1 MKKTSKKFLSLF
13 LALVMII
20 TSCSV
25 GFTAFAADKNKTD
38 SNNDYWSNG
47 TDATAAYSSL
57 NDLVDEYI
65 PQLLNIP
72 KVKSLLED
80 KLGMTVTSS
89 TTIKDLVVGV
99 SPTVLGALGS
109 SATIADIGISNTG
122 LNTNF
127 NYAYLNGDGNNAM
140 SFYALYSFCRDNQN
154 SSNAE
159 LKAYVQETYP
169 KLIELK
175 GQYERLY
182 SEKMSAFNNSTG
194 KLGEYASYYD
204 GSTPDGFLVKSDIE
218 NIDVDGTKLKD
229 VKDPEIQPLIDYL
242 KDCYST
248 AGANS
253 GMDNIADLIYYFL
266 GATGGIGSGGYDKNV
281 VYLLGLLGKGGY
293 TVTDKVLGGTKGTV
307 LTPDNYISVLRP
319 LFPIEK
325 FCTDKGRDYS
335 TLSDSDKAR
344 WEEYRDDY
352 ITEQLYNALNDK
364 GTVFNANN
372 FNLEQAYTDYYSEY
386 AKGALVASGLYKD
399 AKEVDEKNNIT
410 KEQMQVFLNYVK
422 DNKPDGDETVYFT
435 EFLNSNSCT
444 FSNAAK
450 NYLRALI
457 ADSTYV
463 KMLIP
468 FVRLAESTDDVDDLM
483 NWKYTG
489 EYGVSYG
496 SITDDM
502 SFVDMVN
509 YMIPAQLVCTDFKFG
524 DAEYPIDG
532 VLGGQ
537 NIGNFFELSYITN
550 YVFAVSKEIT
560 KYSYNYNDYKIP
572 DSLIVYATNSLLN
585 DKIVKLLEDKDDSED
600 TDDSND
606 DGGFSLDSINIGG
619 IIKSLFET
627 DIDLAETLN
636 DIWLDLYNDPVATI
650 FKLLPTITIALD
662 ELVVPLLFNAEDDA
676 KPILDIYNILCT
688 GEGILAKYSQS
699 TGDTEVGIGALR
711 FDLNKIVPGVLHWL
725 LGDKDDAYFED
736 MFGYYDEAPY
746 NTEHSDIPRFT
757 NIYVAD
763 KALYGAHLNGGLA
776 KALINKKKEDCA
788 ANNTKYDSSYDK
800 TAKGI
805 DEIVTELATFFTQ
818 AVEQYLADQKENPDL
833 RYNAEY
839 ESDAEVTQKGLNNI
853 FVALPEILDD
863 MGKNFI
869 AKYNIKSDW
878 TYLYNGKMTS
888 IDKTFKNGTV
898 SQKVNATLQTF
909 KETATGKTEDGT
921 FDSAAVLNSFVDT
934 LIGNWLNAV
943 LDLLNDT
950 LSDENNNITSKLPLV
965 QGLLDSLGGLGEKSI
980 ITDVLNG
987 LFQLKRSDDAS
998 FTLKKRA
1005 TTNFSGFSN
1014 ESGFYLLAN
1023 LQFNKNGES
1032 RGIIPVVLTLI
1043 NGSKTKNSYNV
1054 GNALGASAQSI
1065 SPYLTASKKSAAG
1078 TDYSK
1083 LLSKQNKKNAQA
1095 LIDAL
1100 DELLSS
1106 LLANTSINGFDL
1118 DSTENLLSGLVSFAS
1133 GYFGGKNTNDVVK
1146 LLNNYLYFVSG
1157 ESKASPSKKG
1167 QVGTKATKSGD
1178 VDAKQVYTSA
1188 NLSNLVIQTYSLI
1201 ENIVDYVFYN
1211 SETGVLKSKDPNML
1225 IGDAVY
1231 GLISPDAVAVR
1242 LSDDYSKT
1250 ADILKGEDYLNW
1262 NSFKVEITAAN
1273 TKSSSWKKDY
1283 LKFGFKN
1290 GDKKAF
1296 YDALGETV
1304 SGIASIVSVLLTKTQ
1319 TDNNGGN
1326 YYSAIVQ
1333 PVMSSIAK
1341 ATGASGVISA
1351 SQFNKLSASD
1361 QLITG
1366 ILTPMAN
1373 IVDKMYDAPVSFL
1386 LNVVKGLAGVL
1397 DDKHVTS
1404 IVNAAI
1410 APIDKHITG
1419 LIDIVKYLSP
1429 TFASVIANVQI
1440 AGQDTKKDTT
1450 DDKFLGGGIRQLISL
1465 PKKNVLVTAINNL
1478 IGGVFTLP
1486 NIDWSKLANASSPA
1500 EVLLLVYGYVVDTV
1514 LTSDQIMAL
1523 LDALNPA
1530 ISKILKKLSAAEI
1543 LNIVTEVIKS
1553 VQNPTDVYWTFSEY
1567 ASKFKKSFTYPTGIT
1582 SSDANDAVKQ
1592 LDSLVENVFPLL
1604 NSLGVTD
1611 IKGLGA
1617 LVNDKLYTN
1626 ENLTK
1631 LATTLYGALDGN
1643 DTVTTLLDAIGIDV
1657 STKGIANYLTDK
1669 SYGRTYSTAAAT
1681 LKKTKSWKKVK
1692 SLNWGFSNGSSKAK
1706 EGFVNGLAAVLRPLN
1721 NVLSIFLADGTLSL
1735 KNTDIKGLL
1744 KAIDV
1749 KGSTNIAED
1758 SEYGFKLTYIIK
1770 NGVVEL
1776 DVRSNVKTGSNHKN
1790 VTNVV
1795 KFDLNSAIN
1804 QIQSFIDKHSTLNF
1818 GTNGYES
1825 AIIPVLEAFMC
1836 DNVKTYSQYKKDY
1849 KKAKDNLLINIFN
1862 PIVSF
1867 VDDAVDAPF
1876 DTISKVLPNVAYFI
1890 ESNGIAQVVGN
1901 LLAPITAENGILGIL
1916 SKHGINVDKI
1926 FKQLMGC
1933 DLGEFIAEL
1942 LDLKADFHLELT
1954 HLEKC
1959 NIQDIIV
1966 PIVNSVLKNKG
1977 IGITIPSIDFAKVAS
1992 LGTISTK
1999 SSAAKNANGKY
2010 TTKQVKADQGKVLI
2024 TVLRYLSK
2032 VLNKDHNAIKKLI
2045 LNIETDKKKHI
2056 KLSANKTVSSIL
2068 TVVFN
2073 QLGIAGQDDLVHTVF
2088 YLLNGQANNVFFDYT
2103 NFKYKESS
2111 FEFGDLDEDFCRTL
2125 APMLDGLVTGL
2136 LTDKGGL
2143 LGLITDMIYKDD
2155 IISSIAVGLYK
2166 AVEGVKIKDLSL
2178 TSLLAQ
2184 TGIDFST
2191 SNVAS
2196 LLTNEKYGKTYAAAA
2211 SVIKNAGSWSK
2222 VNKDS
2227 LVWGVTDR
2235 QSFLH
2240 ALTAVLRPIY
2250 GVLDVLLNS
2259 KSLDLFNL
2267 VSVPGSDG
2275 YSSVIVPLLEA
2286 FGCYN
2291 VKTQYQYREDV
2302 YNEYDNI
2309 LLDILNPL
2317 MDKVEDILLAPI
2329 ETLADILPNLALFFA
2344 NDGLLQVI
2352 DNLLTAVS
2360 SLLDALK
2367 PVVDVNAL
2375 LKALN
2380 VDLNKLTAKAGLNLG
2395 IKLDIY
2401 DLKGT
2406 LKPLIGA
2413 DNVVGLINKILP
2425 IIKINGSALGLE
2437 LPEIDW
2443 LELASHGKVVL
2454 NAASQAA
2461 THGSR
2466 IYVKSDQDETL
2477 IAVLRYLI
2485 DTINYKGNYDVIV
2498 NLIGGLIG
2506 GADGGMS
2513 DTISQVL
2520 GMVKGDS
2527 DTVIKNLV
2535 DLLQSFS

>member
-72 KVKSLLED
+72 KIKSLLED

-109 SATIADIGISNTG
+109 SANIGDVLGENANAG
-122 LNTNF
+122 MNTNF

-140 SFYALYSFCRDNQN
+140 NFYALYKFCSQNQN
-154 SSNAE
+154 SSNEE
-159 LKAYVQETYP
+159 LKKYARETLP
-169 KLIELK
+169 KLTTLRNVFTNVQTDRLTEFATGYDK
-175 GQYERLY
+175 YE
-182 SEKMSAFNNSTG
+182 N
-194 KLGEYASYYD
+194 EYAQAVPTETKD
-204 GSTPDGFLVKSDIE
+204 GIVTKYDIE
-218 NIDVDGTKLKD
+218 NAKYKGTKIKD
-229 VKDPEIQPLIDYL
+229 IKDPDLDIVIKYMNTMYKVSGADDGVKTLADALYL
-242 KDCYST
+242 FYGDGIFDLT
-248 AGANS
+248 A
-253 GMDNIADLIYYFL
+253 
-266 GATGGIGSGGYDKNV
+266 KQ
-281 VYLLGLLGKGGY
+281 LLGLTNMGGLKI
-293 TVTDKVLGGTKGTV
+293 TDEEFGGTTKTV
-307 LTPDNYISVLRP
+307 LTPKNYLKVLRP
-319 LFPIEK
+319 LFPIEQ
-325 FCTDKGRDYS
+325 FCTDNGQDYS
-335 TLSDSDKAR
+335 KMSDTDKSR
-344 WEEYRDDY
+344 WEEYRDINISMTVY
-352 ITEQLYNALNDK
+352 AFFTAQ
-364 GTVFNANN
+364 GTQFTQNK
-372 FNLEQAYTDYYSEY
+372 FPTDYYSEY
-386 AKGALVASGLYKD
+386 AKGMLVASGLYKNS
-399 AKEVDEKNNIT
+399 KEIDDKYNIT
-410 KEQMQVFLNYVK
+410 KAQMQSFLDYVK
-422 DNKPDGDETVYFT
+422 DNKPDGDETVYFAQ
-435 EFLNSNSCT
+435 FLNSSSCT
-444 FSNAAK
+444 FSTPAK
-450 NYLRALI
+450 EYLRAI
-457 ADSTYV
+457 SDHNDY
-463 KMLIP
+463 KQYLIP
-468 FVRLAESTDDVDDLM
+468 FVRLAQSTDNVDDLM

-489 EYGVSYG
+489 SYKMQYGSLTDDLTFVDLINYMVPGYVVKTEFAPAANQSSPLGTVFGAYDCSVYLSSYIEFVSYYK
-496 SITDDM
+496 DD
-502 SFVDMVN
+502 
-509 YMIPAQLVCTDFKFG
+509 
-524 DAEYPIDG
+524 
-532 VLGGQ
+532 
-537 NIGNFFELSYITN
+537 LS
-550 YVFAVSKEIT
+550 

-585 DKIVKLLEDKDDSED
+585 DKIVKLLEKKGDSG
-600 TDDSND
+600 NNNNN
-606 DGGFSLDSINIGG
+606 DGGFSLDSLDIGG
-619 IIKSLFET
+619 IISSLFET
-627 DIDLAETLN
+627 DIDVAETLK

-662 ELVVPLLFNAEDDA
+662 ELVVPLLFNADDDA
-676 KPILDIYNILCT
+676 KPLLDLYGILCT
-688 GEGILAKYSQS
+688 GKGILTKYSQS
-699 TGDTEVGIGALR
+699 VGDTEVGIGALR
-711 FDLNKIVPGVLHWL
+711 FDLNKIVPGILHWL
-725 LGDKDDAYFED
+725 LGDKDEAYFKD

-776 KALINKKKEDCA
+776 KALINKKKEECA

-805 DEIVTELATFFTQ
+805 DEIVTELASFATQ

-839 ESDAEVTQKGLNNI
+839 TAAAEVTQKGLNNI
-853 FVALPEILDD
+853 FVALPEILDN

-878 TYLYNGKMTS
+878 TYLYNGKMKNIS
-888 IDKTFKNGTV
+888 KTFTNGTV
-898 SQKVNATLQTF
+898 NQKINANLQAF
-909 KETATGKTEDGT
+909 KDTATGKNADGT
-921 FDSAAVLNSFVDT
+921 FNSTAVLDSFVDT
-934 LIGNWLNAV
+934 LVGNWLNAII
-943 LDLLNDT
+943 DLLNDT
-950 LSDENNNITSKLPLV
+950 LSDENNDITSKLPLV

-987 LFQLKRSDDAS
+987 LFQLKRTDTAS
-998 FTLKKRA
+998 FTLKQRE
-1005 TTNFSGFSN
+1005 TTKLCGFSN
-1014 ESGFYLLAN
+1014 ESGFYLLSN
-1023 LQFNKNGES
+1023 LQFKKDGES
-1032 RGIIPVVLTLI
+1032 RGIIPVVMTLI
-1043 NGSKTKNSYNV
+1043 KGSKTKNSYNV
-1054 GNALGASAQSI
+1054 GNALGSSAKGI
-1065 SPYLTASKKSAAG
+1065 TPYLTASKKSAAG

-1083 LLSKQNKKNAQA
+1083 LLSKTNTKNAQA

-1100 DELLSS
+1100 DKLLSS

-1118 DSTENLLSGLVSFAS
+1118 DLTENLLSGLVSFAS
-1133 GYFGGKNTNDVVK
+1133 GYFGGKNTNDVVR

-1157 ESKASPSKKG
+1157 ESKVSPSKKG

-1178 VDAKQVYTSA
+1178 VNAKQVYTSA

-1201 ENIVDYVFYN
+1201 ENVVDYVFYN

-1250 ADILKGEDYLNW
+1250 ADILKGEDYRNW

-1296 YDALGETV
+1296 YDALGESV
-1304 SGIASIVSVLLTKTQ
+1304 SGIASIVSVLLTRTQ

-1351 SQFNKLSASD
+1351 SQFNKLSAPD

-1397 DDKHVTS
+1397 DDKHVTN

-1410 APIDKHITG
+1410 TPIDKHVTG

-1429 TFASVIANVQI
+1429 TFADVIANVQI
-1440 AGQDTKKDTT
+1440 AGKDTKKDTT

-1465 PKKNVLVTAINNL
+1465 PKKNVLVTAINGL

-1486 NIDWSKLANASSPA
+1486 NINWSKLANASSPA

-1523 LDALNPA
+1523 LDGLNPA
-1530 ISKILKKLSAAEI
+1530 ISKILKNLSAAEI
-1543 LNIVTEVIKS
+1543 LNIVTEVINS

-1567 ASKFKKSFTYPTGIT
+1567 ASKFSKSFTYPTGIT

-1617 LVNDKLYTN
+1617 LVNDNLYTN

-1643 DTVTTLLDAIGIDV
+1643 DTVANVFDAIGIDV
-1657 STKGIANYLTDK
+1657 STKGIAHYLTDK

-1721 NVLSIFLADGTLSL
+1721 DVLSIFLAEGTLSL
-1735 KNTDIKGLL
+1735 KNTDLKGVL
-1744 KAIDV
+1744 KAINV
-1749 KGSTNIAED
+1749 KGSTNIAKG
-1758 SEYGFKLTYIIK
+1758 SEYGCKLTYIIK

-1795 KFDLNSAIN
+1795 KFDLNSVIN
-1804 QIQSFIDKHSTLNF
+1804 QIQSMIDKNSTLNF

-1867 VDDAVDAPF
+1867 VGDAVDAPF

-1901 LLAPITAENGILGIL
+1901 LLAPITAKNGILGIL

-1926 FKQLMGC
+1926 IKQLTGG
-1933 DLGEFIAEL
+1933 DLGELVTNL
-1942 LDLKADFHLELT
+1942 LDLKVDFHLELT

-1966 PIVNSVLKNKG
+1966 PLVNSLIKKTG
-1977 IGITIPSIDFAKVAS
+1977 IKIPSISFAKIAS

-2032 VLNKDHNAIKKLI
+2032 VLNKKI
-2045 LNIETDKKKHI
+2045 TT
-2056 KLSANKTVSSIL
+2056 LS
-2068 TVVFN
+2068 
-2073 QLGIAGQDDLVHTVF
+2073 
-2088 YLLNGQANNVFFDYT
+2088 
-2103 NFKYKESS
+2103 
-2111 FEFGDLDEDFCRTL
+2111 RR
-2125 APMLDGLVTGL
+2125 
-2136 LTDKGGL
+2136 
-2143 LGLITDMIYKDD
+2143 
-2155 IISSIAVGLYK
+2155 
-2166 AVEGVKIKDLSL
+2166 LSL
-2178 TSLLAQ
+2178 TLKQ
-2184 TGIDFST
+2184 TRRST
-2191 SNVAS
+2191 
-2196 LLTNEKYGKTYAAAA
+2196 L
-2211 SVIKNAGSWSK
+2211 
-2222 VNKDS
+2222 
-2227 LVWGVTDR
+2227 
-2235 QSFLH
+2235 
-2240 ALTAVLRPIY
+2240 
-2250 GVLDVLLNS
+2250 
-2259 KSLDLFNL
+2259 
-2267 VSVPGSDG
+2267 
-2275 YSSVIVPLLEA
+2275 SSAP
-2286 FGCYN
+2286 
-2291 VKTQYQYREDV
+2291 TRQYQ
-2302 YNEYDNI
+2302 
-2309 LLDILNPL
+2309 
-2317 MDKVEDILLAPI
+2317 
-2329 ETLADILPNLALFFA
+2329 
-2344 NDGLLQVI
+2344 
-2352 DNLLTAVS
+2352 
-2360 SLLDALK
+2360 
-2367 PVVDVNAL
+2367 
-2375 LKALN
+2375 
-2380 VDLNKLTAKAGLNLG
+2380 
-2395 IKLDIY
+2395 
-2401 DLKGT
+2401 
-2406 LKPLIGA
+2406 
-2413 DNVVGLINKILP
+2413 
-2425 IIKINGSALGLE
+2425 
-2437 LPEIDW
+2437 
-2443 LELASHGKVVL
+2443 AS
-2454 NAASQAA
+2454 
-2461 THGSR
+2461 
-2466 IYVKSDQDETL
+2466 
-2477 IAVLRYLI
+2477 
-2485 DTINYKGNYDVIV
+2485 
-2498 NLIGGLIG
+2498 
-2506 GADGGMS
+2506 
-2513 DTISQVL
+2513 
-2520 GMVKGDS
+2520 
-2527 DTVIKNLV
+2527 
-2535 DLLQSFS
+2535 

>member
-65 PQLLNIP
+65 PQLVNIP

-109 SATIADIGISNTG
+109 SANIGDVLGQNANAG
-122 LNTNF
+122 MNTNF

-140 SFYALYSFCRDNQN
+140 NFYALYKFCSQNQN
-154 SSNAE
+154 STNEE
-159 LKAYVQETYP
+159 LKKYAQETLP
-169 KLIELK
+169 KLTALRNVFANVQTDRLTEFATGYDK
-175 GQYERLY
+175 YE
-182 SEKMSAFNNSTG
+182 N
-194 KLGEYASYYD
+194 EYAQAVPTETKD
-204 GSTPDGFLVKSDIE
+204 GIVTKYDIE
-218 NIDVDGTKLKD
+218 NAKYKGKKIKD
-229 VKDPEIQPLIDYL
+229 IKDPELDIVIKYMNTMYKVSGADDGVKTLADALYL
-242 KDCYST
+242 FYGDGIFDLT
-248 AGANS
+248 A
-253 GMDNIADLIYYFL
+253 
-266 GATGGIGSGGYDKNV
+266 KQ
-281 VYLLGLLGKGGY
+281 LLGLTNMGGLKI
-293 TVTDKVLGGTKGTV
+293 TDEEFGGTTKTV
-307 LTPDNYISVLRP
+307 LTPKNYLKVLRP
-319 LFPIEK
+319 LLPIEQ
-325 FCTDKGRDYS
+325 FCTDNGQDYS
-335 TLSDSDKAR
+335 KMSDTDKAR
-344 WEEYRDDY
+344 WEEYRDINISMTVY
-352 ITEQLYNALNDK
+352 GFFTAQGTQFTQEYNQK
-364 GTVFNANN
+364 RFP
-372 FNLEQAYTDYYSEY
+372 TDYYSEY
-386 AKGALVASGLYKD
+386 AKGVLVASGLYKNS
-399 AKEVDEKNNIT
+399 KEIDDKYNIT
-410 KEQMQVFLNYVK
+410 KAQMQSFLDYVK
-422 DNKPDGDETVYFT
+422 DNKPNGDETVYFAQ
-435 EFLNSNSCT
+435 FLNSSSCT
-444 FSNAAK
+444 FSTPAK
-450 NYLRALI
+450 EYLRAI
-457 ADSTYV
+457 SDHNSY
-463 KMLIP
+463 KQYLIP
-468 FVRLAESTDDVDDLM
+468 FVRLAQSTDKVDDLM

-489 EYGVSYG
+489 SYKMEYGSL
-496 SITDDM
+496 TDDL
-502 SFVDMVN
+502 SFVDLIN
-509 YMIPAQLVCTDFKFG
+509 YMVPGYVVKTEFAPAANQSSPLGTVFG
-524 DAEYPIDG
+524 AYDCSTY
-532 VLGGQ
+532 
-537 NIGNFFELSYITN
+537 LSYYIE
-550 YVFAVSKEIT
+550 FVSYYKDDLS

-572 DSLIVYATNSLLN
+572 DNLIVYATNSLLN
-585 DKIVKLLEDKDDSED
+585 DKIVKLLEKKGDSGNNNN
-600 TDDSND
+600 S
-606 DGGFSLDSINIGG
+606 DGGFSLDSLDIGG
-619 IIKSLFET
+619 IISSLFET
-627 DIDLAETLN
+627 DIDVAETLK

-662 ELVVPLLFNAEDDA
+662 ELIVPLLFNADDDA
-676 KPILDIYNILCT
+676 KPLLDLYGILCT
-688 GEGILAKYSQS
+688 GKGILTKYSQS
-699 TGDTEVGIGALR
+699 VGDTEVGIGALR
-711 FDLNKIVPGVLHWL
+711 FDLNKIVPGILHWL
-725 LGDKDDAYFED
+725 LGDKDEAYFKD

-788 ANNTKYDSSYDK
+788 ANNKKYDSSYDK

-805 DEIVTELATFFTQ
+805 DEIVTELASFATQ

-839 ESDAEVTQKGLNNI
+839 TSKAEVTQKGLNNI
-853 FVALPEILDD
+853 FVALPEILDN

-878 TYLYNGKMTS
+878 TYLYNGKMKNIS
-888 IDKTFKNGTV
+888 KTFTDGTV
-898 SQKVNATLQTF
+898 TQKINSNLQAF
-909 KETATGKTEDGT
+909 KDTATGKNADGT
-921 FDSAAVLNSFVDT
+921 FNSTAVLDSFVDT
-934 LIGNWLNAV
+934 LIGNWLNAII
-943 LDLLNDT
+943 DLLNDT
-950 LSDENNNITSKLPLV
+950 LSDENNDITSKLPLV
-965 QGLLDSLGGLGEKSI
+965 QGLLGSLGGLGEKSI

-987 LFQLKRSDDAS
+987 LFQLKRTDTAS
-998 FTLKKRA
+998 FTLKPR
-1005 TTNFSGFSN
+1005 TTTKFCGFSN
-1014 ESGFYLLAN
+1014 ESGFYLLSN
-1023 LQFNKNGES
+1023 LQFKKDGES
-1032 RGIIPVVLTLI
+1032 RGIIPVVMTLI
-1043 NGSKTKNSYNV
+1043 KGSKTKNSYNV
-1054 GNALGASAQSI
+1054 GNALSSSAQGI

-1083 LLSKQNKKNAQA
+1083 LLSKTNTKNAQA

-1133 GYFGGKNTNDVVK
+1133 GYFGGQNTNDVVK

-1157 ESKASPSKKG
+1157 ESKVSPSKKG

-1178 VDAKQVYTSA
+1178 VNAKQVYTSA

-1201 ENIVDYVFYN
+1201 ENVVDYVFYN
-1211 SETGVLKSKDPNML
+1211 NETGVLKSKDPNML

-1250 ADILKGEDYLNW
+1250 ADILKGEDYRNW

-1296 YDALGETV
+1296 YDALGESV
-1304 SGIASIVSVLLTKTQ
+1304 SGIASIVSVLLTRTQ

-1326 YYSAIVQ
+1326 YYSAIIQ

-1351 SQFNKLSASD
+1351 SQFNKLSAPD

-1429 TFASVIANVQI
+1429 TFADVIANVQI
-1440 AGQDTKKDTT
+1440 AGKDTKKDTT

-1486 NIDWSKLANASSPA
+1486 NINWSKLANASSPA

-1523 LDALNPA
+1523 LDGLNPA

-1543 LNIVTEVIKS
+1543 LNIVTEVINS

-1567 ASKFKKSFTYPTGIT
+1567 ASKFSKSFTYPTGIT

-1643 DTVTTLLDAIGIDV
+1643 DTVTAVFDAIGIDV

-1721 NVLSIFLADGTLSL
+1721 DVLSIFLAEGTLSL
-1735 KNTDIKGLL
+1735 KNTDLKGLL
-1744 KAIDV
+1744 KSINV
-1749 KGSTNIAED
+1749 KGSTNIAKD
-1758 SEYGFKLTYIIK
+1758 SEYGCKLTYIIK

-1795 KFDLNSAIN
+1795 KFDLNSVIN
-1804 QIQSFIDKHSTLNF
+1804 QIQSMIDKNSTLNF

-1867 VDDAVDAPF
+1867 VGDAVDAPF

-1926 FKQLMGC
+1926 IKQLTGS
-1933 DLGEFIAEL
+1933 DLGELVAGL
-1942 LDLKADFHLELT
+1942 LNLKVDFHLELT

-1966 PIVNSVLKNKG
+1966 PLVNSLIKKT
-1977 IGITIPSIDFAKVAS
+1977 GITIPSISFAKIAS

-2024 TVLRYLSK
+2024 TVLRYISK
-2032 VLNKDHNAIKKLI
+2032 VLNKNHNAIKKII
-2045 LNIETDKKKHI
+2045 LNIETDKKKHT

-2103 NFKYKESS
+2103 NFKYKDSS
-2111 FEFGDLDEDFCRTL
+2111 FAFGDLDEDFCRTL

-2155 IISSIAVGLYK
+2155 IISSLAVGLYK
-2166 AVEGVKIKDLSL
+2166 AVEGVKINDSTSL

-2222 VNKDS
+2222 VNKNS

-2259 KSLDLFNL
+2259 KSLGLFNL
-2267 VSVPGSDG
+2267 ISVPGSDG

-2291 VKTQYQYREDV
+2291 VKTQYQYREDIF
-2302 YNEYDNI
+2302 NEYDNI

-2360 SLLDALK
+2360 SLLDSLK
-2367 PVVDVNAL
+2367 SVVDVNAL

-2380 VDLNKLTAKAGLNLG
+2380 FDLNKLTAKAGLNLG
-2395 IKLDIY
+2395 IKLNIY

-2425 IIKINGSALGLE
+2425 IIKIKGSALGLE

-2485 DTINYKGNYDVIV
+2485 DTINYKGNYDIIV

-2506 GADGGMS
+2506 GADSGMS
-2513 DTISQVL
+2513 DTISKVL
-2520 GMVKGDS
+2520 EMVKGDS

-2535 DLLQSFS
+2535 DLLQSLA

>member
-109 SATIADIGISNTG
+109 SANIGDVLGENANAG
-122 LNTNF
+122 MNTNF

-140 SFYALYSFCRDNQN
+140 NFYALYKFCSQNQN
-154 SSNAE
+154 SSNEE
-159 LKAYVQETYP
+159 LKKYARETLP
-169 KLIELK
+169 KLTTLRNVFTHVQTDRLTEFATGYDK
-175 GQYERLY
+175 YE
-182 SEKMSAFNNSTG
+182 N
-194 KLGEYASYYD
+194 EYAQAVPTETKD
-204 GSTPDGFLVKSDIE
+204 GIVTKYDIE
-218 NIDVDGTKLKD
+218 NAKYKGTKIKD
-229 VKDPEIQPLIDYL
+229 IKDPELDIVIKYMNTMYKVSGADDGVKTLADALYL
-242 KDCYST
+242 FYGDGIFDLT
-248 AGANS
+248 A
-253 GMDNIADLIYYFL
+253 
-266 GATGGIGSGGYDKNV
+266 KQ
-281 VYLLGLLGKGGY
+281 LLGLTNMGGLKI
-293 TVTDKVLGGTKGTV
+293 TDEEFGGTTKTV
-307 LTPDNYISVLRP
+307 LTPKNYLKVLRP
-319 LFPIEK
+319 LFPIEQ
-325 FCTDKGRDYS
+325 FCTDNGQDYS
-335 TLSDSDKAR
+335 KMSDTDKSR
-344 WEEYRDDY
+344 WEEYRDINISMTVY
-352 ITEQLYNALNDK
+352 AFFTAQGTQFTQEYNQK
-364 GTVFNANN
+364 RFP
-372 FNLEQAYTDYYSEY
+372 TDYYSEY
-386 AKGALVASGLYKD
+386 AKGVLVASGLYKNS
-399 AKEVDEKNNIT
+399 KEIDDKYNIT
-410 KEQMQVFLNYVK
+410 KEQMQSFLDYVK
-422 DNKPDGDETVYFT
+422 DNKPNGDETVYFAQ
-435 EFLNSNSCT
+435 FLNSSSCT
-444 FSNAAK
+444 FSTPAK
-450 NYLRALI
+450 EYLRAI
-457 ADSTYV
+457 SDHDDY
-463 KMLIP
+463 KQYLIP
-468 FVRLAESTDDVDDLM
+468 FVRLAQSTDKVDDLM

-489 EYGVSYG
+489 SYKMEYGSL
-496 SITDDM
+496 TDDL
-502 SFVDMVN
+502 SFVDLIN
-509 YMIPAQLVCTDFKFG
+509 YMVPGYVVKTEFAPAANQSSPLGTVFG
-524 DAEYPIDG
+524 AYDCSVY
-532 VLGGQ
+532 LS
-537 NIGNFFELSYITN
+537 SYIE
-550 YVFAVSKEIT
+550 FVSYYKDDLS

-585 DKIVKLLEDKDDSED
+585 DKIVKLLEKKGDSG
-600 TDDSND
+600 NNNNN
-606 DGGFSLDSINIGG
+606 DGGFSLDSLDIGG
-619 IIKSLFET
+619 IISSLFET
-627 DIDLAETLN
+627 DIDVAETLK

-662 ELVVPLLFNAEDDA
+662 ELVVPLLFNADDDA
-676 KPILDIYNILCT
+676 KPLLDLYGILCT
-688 GEGILAKYSQS
+688 GKGILTKYSQS
-699 TGDTEVGIGALR
+699 VGDTEVGIGALR
-711 FDLNKIVPGVLHWL
+711 FDLNKIVPGILHWL
-725 LGDKDDAYFED
+725 LGDKDEAYFKD

-776 KALINKKKEDCA
+776 KALINKKKEECA

-805 DEIVTELATFFTQ
+805 DEIVTELASFATQ

-839 ESDAEVTQKGLNNI
+839 TAAAEVTQKGLNNI
-853 FVALPEILDD
+853 FVALPEILDN

-878 TYLYNGKMTS
+878 TYLYNGKMKNIS
-888 IDKTFKNGTV
+888 KTFTNGTV
-898 SQKVNATLQTF
+898 NQKINANLQAF
-909 KETATGKTEDGT
+909 KDTATGKNADGT
-921 FDSAAVLNSFVDT
+921 FNSTAVLDSFVDT
-934 LIGNWLNAV
+934 LVGNWLNAII
-943 LDLLNDT
+943 DLLNDT
-950 LSDENNNITSKLPLV
+950 LSDENNDITSKLPLV

-987 LFQLKRSDDAS
+987 LFQLKRTDTAS
-998 FTLKKRA
+998 FTLKQRE
-1005 TTNFSGFSN
+1005 TTKFRGFSN
-1014 ESGFYLLAN
+1014 ESGFYLLSN
-1023 LQFNKNGES
+1023 LQFKKDGES
-1032 RGIIPVVLTLI
+1032 RGIIPVVMTLI
-1043 NGSKTKNSYNV
+1043 KGSKTKNSYNV
-1054 GNALGASAQSI
+1054 GNALGSSAKGI
-1065 SPYLTASKKSAAG
+1065 TPYLTASKKSAAG

-1083 LLSKQNKKNAQA
+1083 LLSKTNTKNAQA

-1100 DELLSS
+1100 DKLLSS

-1133 GYFGGKNTNDVVK
+1133 GYFGGKNTNDVVR

-1157 ESKASPSKKG
+1157 ESKVSPSKKG

-1178 VDAKQVYTSA
+1178 VNAKQVYTSA

-1201 ENIVDYVFYN
+1201 ENVVDYVFYN
-1211 SETGVLKSKDPNML
+1211 GETGVLKSKDPNML

-1250 ADILKGEDYLNW
+1250 ADILKGEDYRNW

-1296 YDALGETV
+1296 YDALGESV
-1304 SGIASIVSVLLTKTQ
+1304 SGIASIVSVLLTRTQ

-1333 PVMSSIAK
+1333 PVMNSIAK

-1351 SQFNKLSASD
+1351 SQFNKLSAPD

-1397 DDKHVTS
+1397 DDKHVTN

-1410 APIDKHITG
+1410 TPIDKHITG

-1429 TFASVIANVQI
+1429 TFADVIANVQI
-1440 AGQDTKKDTT
+1440 AGKDTKKDTT

-1465 PKKNVLVTAINNL
+1465 PKKNVLVTAINGL

-1486 NIDWSKLANASSPA
+1486 NINWSKLANASSPA

-1523 LDALNPA
+1523 LDGLNPA
-1530 ISKILKKLSAAEI
+1530 ISKILKNLSAAEI
-1543 LNIVTEVIKS
+1543 LNIVTEVINS

-1567 ASKFKKSFTYPTGIT
+1567 ASKFSKSFTYPTGIT

-1617 LVNDKLYTN
+1617 LVNDNLYTN

-1643 DTVTTLLDAIGIDV
+1643 DTVANVFDAIGIDV
-1657 STKGIANYLTDK
+1657 STKGIAHYLTDK

-1721 NVLSIFLADGTLSL
+1721 DVLSIFLAEGTLSL
-1735 KNTDIKGLL
+1735 KNTDLKGVL
-1744 KAIDV
+1744 KAINV
-1749 KGSTNIAED
+1749 KGSTNIAKG
-1758 SEYGFKLTYIIK
+1758 SEYGCKLTYIIK

-1795 KFDLNSAIN
+1795 KFDLNSVIN
-1804 QIQSFIDKHSTLNF
+1804 QIQSMIDKNSTLNF

-1867 VDDAVDAPF
+1867 VGDAVDAPF

-1901 LLAPITAENGILGIL
+1901 LLAPITAKNGILGIL

-1926 FKQLMGC
+1926 IKQLTGG
-1933 DLGEFIAEL
+1933 DLGELVTNL
-1942 LDLKADFHLELT
+1942 LDLKVDFHLELT

-1966 PIVNSVLKNKG
+1966 PLVNSLIKKTG
-1977 IGITIPSIDFAKVAS
+1977 IKIPSISFAKIAS

-2032 VLNKDHNAIKKLI
+2032 VLNKNHNAIKKII
-2045 LNIETDKKKHI
+2045 LNIETDKKKHT

-2103 NFKYKESS
+2103 NFKYKDSS
-2111 FEFGDLDEDFCRTL
+2111 FTFGDLDEDFCRTL

-2143 LGLITDMIYKDD
+2143 LGLVTDMVYKDD
-2155 IISSIAVGLYK
+2155 IISSLAVGLYK
-2166 AVEGVKIKDLSL
+2166 AVEGVKINDSTSL

-2222 VNKDS
+2222 VNKNS

-2240 ALTAVLRPIY
+2240 ALTAVLRPVY

-2259 KSLDLFNL
+2259 KSLGLFNL
-2267 VSVPGSDG
+2267 ISVPGSDG

-2302 YNEYDNI
+2302 FNEYDNI

-2317 MDKVEDILLAPI
+2317 MDKVEDILLAPV

-2360 SLLDALK
+2360 SLLDSLK
-2367 PVVDVNAL
+2367 SVVDVNAL

-2380 VDLNKLTAKAGLNLG
+2380 FDLNKLTAKAGLNLG
-2395 IKLDIY
+2395 IKLNIY

-2425 IIKINGSALGLE
+2425 IIKIKGSPLGLE

-2485 DTINYKGNYDVIV
+2485 DTINYKGNYDIIV
-2498 NLIGGLIG
+2498 KLIGGLIG
-2506 GADGGMS
+2506 GADSGMS

-2535 DLLQSFS
+2535 DLLQSLA

>member
-72 KVKSLLED
+72 KVKSLLEN

-109 SATIADIGISNTG
+109 SANIGDVLGENANAG
-122 LNTNF
+122 MNTNF

-140 SFYALYSFCRDNQN
+140 NFYALYKFCSQNQN
-154 SSNAE
+154 STNEE
-159 LKAYVQETYP
+159 LKKYAQETLP
-169 KLIELK
+169 KLTALRNVFANVQTDRLTEFATGYDK
-175 GQYERLY
+175 YE
-182 SEKMSAFNNSTG
+182 N
-194 KLGEYASYYD
+194 EYAQAVPTETKD
-204 GSTPDGFLVKSDIE
+204 GIVTKYDIE
-218 NIDVDGTKLKD
+218 NAKYKGKKIKD
-229 VKDPEIQPLIDYL
+229 IKDPDLNIVIKYMNTMY
-242 KDCYST
+242 KV
-248 AGANS
+248 AGADD
-253 GMDNIADLIYYFL
+253 GVKTLADALYLFY
-266 GATGGIGSGGYDKNV
+266 GDGIFDLSAKQ
-281 VYLLGLLGKGGY
+281 LLGLTNMGGLKI
-293 TVTDKVLGGTKGTV
+293 TDEEFGGTTKTV
-307 LTPDNYISVLRP
+307 LTPKNYLKVLRP
-319 LFPIEK
+319 LYPIEQ
-325 FCTDKGRDYS
+325 FCTDNGQDYS
-335 TLSDSDKAR
+335 KMSDTDKSR
-344 WEEYRDDY
+344 WEEYRDINISMTVY
-352 ITEQLYNALNDK
+352 TFFTAQ
-364 GTVFNANN
+364 GTQFTQEFNKKR
-372 FNLEQAYTDYYSEY
+372 FPTDYYSEY
-386 AKGALVASGLYKD
+386 AKGVLVASGLYKNS
-399 AKEVDEKNNIT
+399 KEIDDKYNIT
-410 KEQMQVFLNYVK
+410 KAQMQSFLDYVK
-422 DNKPDGDETVYFT
+422 DNKPNGDETVYFAQ
-435 EFLNSNSCT
+435 FLNSSSCT
-444 FSNAAK
+444 FSTPAK
-450 NYLRALI
+450 EYLRAI
-457 ADSTYV
+457 SDHNSY
-463 KMLIP
+463 KQYLIP
-468 FVRLAESTDDVDDLM
+468 FVRLAQSTDKVDDLM

-489 EYGVSYG
+489 SYKMEYGSL
-496 SITDDM
+496 TDDL
-502 SFVDMVN
+502 SFVDLIN
-509 YMIPAQLVCTDFKFG
+509 YMVPGYVVKTEFAPAANQSSPLGTVFG
-524 DAEYPIDG
+524 AYDCSVY
-532 VLGGQ
+532 
-537 NIGNFFELSYITN
+537 LSS
-550 YVFAVSKEIT
+550 YVEFVSYYKDDLS

-585 DKIVKLLEDKDDSED
+585 DKIVKLLEKKGDSGNKNN
-600 TDDSND
+600 SN
-606 DGGFSLDSINIGG
+606 GGFSLDSLDIGG
-619 IIKSLFET
+619 IISSLFET
-627 DIDLAETLN
+627 DIDVAETLK

-662 ELVVPLLFNAEDDA
+662 ELIVPLLFNADDDA
-676 KPILDIYNILCT
+676 KPLLDLYGILCT
-688 GEGILAKYSQS
+688 GSGILTKYSQS
-699 TGDTEVGIGALR
+699 VGDTEVGIGALR
-711 FDLNKIVPGVLHWL
+711 FDLNKIVPGILHWL
-725 LGDKDDAYFED
+725 LGDKDEAYFKD

-788 ANNTKYDSSYDK
+788 ANNKKYDSSYDK

-805 DEIVTELATFFTQ
+805 DEIVTELASFATQ

-839 ESDAEVTQKGLNNI
+839 ESNAEVTQKGLNNI
-853 FVALPEILDD
+853 FVALPEILDN

-878 TYLYNGKMTS
+878 TYLYNGKMKN
-888 IDKTFKNGTV
+888 INKTFKNGTV
-898 SQKVNATLQTF
+898 SQKINSNLQAF
-909 KETATGKTEDGT
+909 KDTATGKNADGT
-921 FDSAAVLNSFVDT
+921 FNSTAVLDSFVDT
-934 LIGNWLNAV
+934 LIGNWLNAII
-943 LDLLNDT
+943 DLLNDT
-950 LSDENNNITSKLPLV
+950 LSDKNNDITSKLPLV

-987 LFQLKRSDDAS
+987 LFQLKRTDTAS
-998 FTLKKRA
+998 FTLKPR
-1005 TTNFSGFSN
+1005 TTTKFCGFSN
-1014 ESGFYLLAN
+1014 ESGFYLLSN
-1023 LQFNKNGES
+1023 LQFKKDGES
-1032 RGIIPVVLTLI
+1032 RGIIPVVMTLI
-1043 NGSKTKNSYNV
+1043 KGSKTKNSYNV
-1054 GNALGASAQSI
+1054 GNALSSSAQGI

-1083 LLSKQNKKNAQA
+1083 LLSKTNTKNAQA

-1133 GYFGGKNTNDVVK
+1133 GYFGGQNTNDVVK

-1157 ESKASPSKKG
+1157 ESKVSPSKKG

-1178 VDAKQVYTSA
+1178 VNAKQVYTSA

-1201 ENIVDYVFYN
+1201 ENVVDYVFYN
-1211 SETGVLKSKDPNML
+1211 NETGVLKSKDPNML

-1242 LSDDYSKT
+1242 LSDDYSKA
-1250 ADILKGEDYLNW
+1250 ADILKGEDYRNW

-1296 YDALGETV
+1296 YDALGESV
-1304 SGIASIVSVLLTKTQ
+1304 SGIASIVSVLLTRTQ

-1351 SQFNKLSASD
+1351 SQFNKLSAPD

-1429 TFASVIANVQI
+1429 TFADVIANVQI
-1440 AGQDTKKDTT
+1440 AGKDTKKDKT

-1486 NIDWSKLANASSPA
+1486 NINWSKLANASSPA

-1523 LDALNPA
+1523 LDGLNPA

-1543 LNIVTEVIKS
+1543 LNIVTEVINS

-1567 ASKFKKSFTYPTGIT
+1567 ASKFSKSFTYPTGIT

-1643 DTVTTLLDAIGIDV
+1643 DTVTAVFDAIGIDV

-1721 NVLSIFLADGTLSL
+1721 DVLSIFLAEGTLSL
-1735 KNTDIKGLL
+1735 KNTDLKGLL
-1744 KAIDV
+1744 KSINV
-1749 KGSTNIAED
+1749 KGSTNIAKD
-1758 SEYGFKLTYIIK
+1758 SEYGCKLTYIIK

-1795 KFDLNSAIN
+1795 KFDLNSVIN
-1804 QIQSFIDKHSTLNF
+1804 QIQSMIDKNSTLNF

-1867 VDDAVDAPF
+1867 VGDAVDAPF

-1926 FKQLMGC
+1926 IKQLTGS
-1933 DLGEFIAEL
+1933 DLGELVAGL
-1942 LDLKADFHLELT
+1942 LNLKVDFHLELT

-1966 PIVNSVLKNKG
+1966 PLVNSVLKNKG
-1977 IGITIPSIDFAKVAS
+1977 LGITIPSISFAKIAS

-2024 TVLRYLSK
+2024 TVLRYISK
-2032 VLNKDHNAIKKLI
+2032 VLNKNHNAIKKII
-2045 LNIETDKKKHI
+2045 LNIETDKKKHT

-2103 NFKYKESS
+2103 NFKYKDSS
-2111 FEFGDLDEDFCRTL
+2111 FAFGDLDEDFCRTL

-2136 LTDKGGL
+2136 LTEKGGL
-2143 LGLITDMIYKDD
+2143 LGLVTNMIYKDD
-2155 IISSIAVGLYK
+2155 IISSLAVGLYK
-2166 AVEGVKIKDLSL
+2166 AVDGVKINDSTSL

-2222 VNKDS
+2222 VNKNS

-2259 KSLDLFNL
+2259 KSLGLFNL
-2267 VSVPGSDG
+2267 ISVPGSDG

-2291 VKTQYQYREDV
+2291 VKTQYQYREDIF
-2302 YNEYDNI
+2302 NEYDSI

-2360 SLLDALK
+2360 SLLDSLK
-2367 PVVDVNAL
+2367 SVVDVNAL

-2380 VDLNKLTAKAGLNLG
+2380 FDLNKLTAKAGLNLG
-2395 IKLDIY
+2395 IKLNIY

-2425 IIKINGSALGLE
+2425 IIKIKGSALGLE

-2485 DTINYKGNYDVIV
+2485 DTINYKGNYDIIV

-2506 GADGGMS
+2506 GADSGMS
-2513 DTISQVL
+2513 DTISKVL
-2520 GMVKGDS
+2520 ELVKGDS

-2535 DLLQSFS
+2535 DLLQSFA